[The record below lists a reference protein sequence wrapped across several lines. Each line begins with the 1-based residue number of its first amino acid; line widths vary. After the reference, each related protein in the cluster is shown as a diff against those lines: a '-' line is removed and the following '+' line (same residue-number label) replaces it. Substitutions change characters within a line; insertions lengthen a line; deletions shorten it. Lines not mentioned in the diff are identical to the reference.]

1 MSAEENNMT
10 MPEQLK
16 INLTRVGITVSIVLG
31 LGSLL
36 TGFFS
41 YPVRLAAV
49 ESKITAMES
58 EFRANRE
65 LLVRI
70 DENVKIIN
78 KTRTQYSEVR

>member
-1 MSAEENNMT
+1 MV

-16 INLTRVGITVSIVLG
+16 LNLTRIGIMISIALG

-41 YPVRLAAV
+41 YPTRLAAV
-49 ESKITAMES
+49 ESKISAMES
-58 EFRANRE
+58 EFRTNRE

-70 DENVKIIN
+70 DENVKILN
-78 KTRTQYSEVR
+78 KTRTQP